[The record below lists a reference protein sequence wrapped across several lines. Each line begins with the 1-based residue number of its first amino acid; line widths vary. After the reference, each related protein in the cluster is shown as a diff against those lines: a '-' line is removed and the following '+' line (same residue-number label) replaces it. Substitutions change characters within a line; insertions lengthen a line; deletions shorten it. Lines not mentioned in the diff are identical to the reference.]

1 MAAVLEPT
9 ASSAVPGG
17 GGFLLEEVG
26 SRRITTPESLSEEQR
41 LYFKTALQFCRE
53 QVLPRAAA
61 IEAKDNGLLR
71 SLVHAAGE
79 LGLLGL
85 DLPEVYGGLQAEK
98 TTSMLVAEANGLN
111 GSWSVTF
118 SAHTGIGTLPIA
130 WFGTAEQKRRW
141 LPGLASGEKVA
152 AYALTEQGSGS
163 DALGAKT
170 KAVKSAD
177 GKSWVLNGSKLYIT
191 NAAFA
196 DVFIVFAKVDG
207 DKFTGFVV
215 ERGAPGFTVGP
226 EEHKMGIRGSST
238 CPLYFE
244 EARIPVENVLGE
256 IGKGHKIA
264 FNILNLGRLKL
275 GAAVLGGMK
284 HQLANAV
291 RFAAERKQFGTPVG
305 RFPLLREKFA
315 RMAGTIYAVES
326 MCYRTSGLIDAAL
339 AREDR
344 AAADYDAKTIAAIEE
359 FAVEASILKVTGSEG
374 LGLVVD
380 DAVQIHGGA
389 GFIEDYPV
397 ERAYRDARIN
407 RIFEGT
413 NEINR
418 MLVTGMLLKRAAK
431 GTLPLLAQAE
441 AVERALA
448 AHGGPA
454 PVGRDALAGA
464 ATTAESLKWLAL
476 TALKAAVEAF
486 GTEQEK
492 HQEVLGAVSD
502 VVMDAYAVDSM
513 VARTRQAAGAGTLD
527 AVRAAMTQ
535 AYAVEAHARGVER
548 TRRALCACAE
558 GAALEAQLARIA
570 PLTGFR
576 PYAPAQLRETVV
588 QAVDAAG
595 GYPASVV

>member
-9 ASSAVPGG
+9 PSQAPTTG

-26 SRRITTPESLSEEQR
+26 HSRITTPESFSEEQR

-53 QVLPRAAA
+53 QVMPRAAA
-61 IEAKDNGLLR
+61 IEEKDNALLR
-71 SLVHAAGE
+71 SLLHQAGE

-85 DLPEVYGGLQAEK
+85 DLPEAYGGLQAEK
-98 TTSMLVAEANGLN
+98 TTSMLVAEANGIN

-118 SAHTGIGTLPIA
+118 SADTGIGTLPIA
-130 WFGTAEQKRRW
+130 WFGTQEQKKRW

-152 AYALTEQGSGS
+152 AYALTETGSGS

-170 KAVKSAD
+170 KAVKSPD

-207 DKFTGFVV
+207 EKFTGFVV
-215 ERGAPGFTVGP
+215 ERGAPGFSVGP

-244 EARIPVENVLGE
+244 DARIPVENVLGE

-275 GAAVLGGMK
+275 GAAVIGGMK
-284 HQLANAV
+284 QQLENAV
-291 RFAAERKQFGTPVG
+291 RFASERKQFGTPVG
-305 RFPLLREKFA
+305 KFPLLREKFQ
-315 RMAGTIYAVES
+315 RMAGAIYAVES
-326 MCYRTSGLIDAAL
+326 MCYRTSGLIDALL
-339 AREDR
+339 AKEHR

-359 FAVEASILKVTGSEG
+359 FAVEASILKVSGSEA

-389 GFIEDYPV
+389 GFIADYPV

-431 GTLPLLAQAE
+431 GALPLFAQAE

-448 AHGGPA
+448 AGSGPA

-464 ATTAESLKWLAL
+464 AHTAECLKWLAL
-476 TALKAAVEAF
+476 DALKAAVEAF

-502 VVMDAYAVDSM
+502 IVIDAYAVDSM
-513 VARTRQAAGAGTLD
+513 VSRTRQAAGTSGLD
-527 AVRAAMTQ
+527 PVRTAMTV
-535 AYAVEAHARGVER
+535 AYAVEAHARGIDR
-548 TRRALCACAE
+548 ARRALCACAE
-558 GAALEAQLARIA
+558 GPALEARLARIS
-570 PLTGFR
+570 PLTQFR
-576 PYAPAQLRETVV
+576 PYAPAKLRETVV
-588 QAVDAAG
+588 QALEAAG
-595 GYPASVV
+595 GYPLA